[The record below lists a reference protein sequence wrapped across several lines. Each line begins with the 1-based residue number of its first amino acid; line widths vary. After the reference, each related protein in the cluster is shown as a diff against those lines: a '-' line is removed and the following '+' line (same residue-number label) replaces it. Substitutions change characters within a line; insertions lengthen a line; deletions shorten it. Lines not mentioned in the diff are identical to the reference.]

1 MKKLKF
7 TIILIFIFIL
17 FGANIVKAD
26 KPSITI
32 YLKNMNT
39 TEYTL
44 DILTKPKDE
53 QEFYS
58 RISDTYIEY
67 KDTPIYIYNDNGWMA
82 TNLRNELLFGHIKG
96 NSLKTHTFTFFVG
109 VPDEF
114 KVIIQYKDGTIK
126 TSDIIERTELD
137 YEMYLDVNTM
147 KVEPKYTFNL
157 DNVLICMIIT
167 IIIELLIAIVINI
180 KHTEQIILVNLFTQ
194 ILIQSLR
201 LFNFTSFI
209 LSFIIAESLVFF
221 IEYVI
226 YQKIF
231 KDIDNRTIII
241 YTFIANIVTAF
252 LTFTNNIVIFLIFI
266 GLFIIY
272 SILNN
277 KNIKYDFIKIISWLS
292 IFALSAMILSII
304 CADFRFSL
312 LIEGSSII
320 NILISLS
327 FICLAVSL
335 IICAITKLIN
345 KESKYNYLIAKDMV
359 EYFIWYILLC
369 FSGRQLIYG
378 LSHFVSLFILN
389 VALFVDCI
397 LLRNKKIKKYSY
409 IVLFINIFIMSLW
422 YIKELGYID
431 YDFYYCFN
439 TEKQNYI
446 TYLFSSLK
454 YLFALLS

>member
-7 TIILIFIFIL
+7 IIILIFIFIL
-17 FGANIVKAD
+17 FGANNVKAD
-26 KPSITI
+26 MGPKPSITI

-44 DILTKPKDE
+44 DLLTKPKDE
-53 QEFYS
+53 KQFYTQMV
-58 RISDTYIEY
+58 DKYTEY
-67 KDTPIYIYNDNGWMA
+67 KDTPIYKYNDNGWMA
-82 TNLRNELLFGHIKG
+82 TTLRNGLLWGDIKG
-96 NSLKTHTFTFFVG
+96 NSLKTHTFRYFG

-114 KVIIQYKDGTIK
+114 KVIIQFKDGTIK
-126 TSDIIERTELD
+126 TSDIIEKTEFD

-147 KVEPKYTFNL
+147 KVEQKYTFNL
-157 DNVLICMIIT
+157 GNVLICMAIT
-167 IIIELLIAIVINI
+167 IIIELLIAMVMNI
-180 KHTEQIILVNLFTQ
+180 KHTKQIILVNLLTQ

-201 LFNFTSFI
+201 LFNFTGFI
-209 LSFIIAESLVFF
+209 LSFIIAELLVFF

-226 YQKIF
+226 YKKIF

-252 LTFTNNIVIFLIFI
+252 LTFTNNIFIFLVLI

-272 SILNN
+272 SIFNN
-277 KNIKYDFIKIISWLS
+277 KKIKYDFIKIISWLS
-292 IFALSAMILSII
+292 IIALSAMILS
-304 CADFRFSL
+304 
-312 LIEGSSII
+312 SIVVDEQSI
-320 NILISLS
+320 MNILISLS
-327 FICLAVSL
+327 FICLAVFV

-345 KESKYNYLIAKDMV
+345 KEFKYNYLTATDII

-378 LSHFVSLFILN
+378 WLYFSSFLIFN
-389 VALFVDCI
+389 VALFVACI
-397 LLRNKKIKKYSY
+397 ILRKKKLKKYSY
-409 IVLFINIFIMSLW
+409 IVLFINIFIMSLC

-431 YDFYYCFN
+431 YDFYYCLN
-439 TEKQNYI
+439 NIKQNYI

-454 YLFALLS
+454 DLFALLS